1 MRKGEGKAQQIRGH
15 KRREKVLT
23 MRKNRS
29 GRSESKHQPGQ
40 VYWDALVN
48 DEVQRL
54 KNEKVSNESKIHSSQ
69 VNAVKPQMHRRKSGS
84 A

>member
-29 GRSESKHQPGQ
+29 NRSENNHQPGQ
-40 VYWDALVN
+40 IYWNALVN
-48 DEVQRL
+48 DEAKRLQRENGQNQ
-54 KNEKVSNESKIHSSQ
+54 KMQAQQ
-69 VNAVKPQMHRRKSGS
+69 VTTVKPQMHRRKSGS